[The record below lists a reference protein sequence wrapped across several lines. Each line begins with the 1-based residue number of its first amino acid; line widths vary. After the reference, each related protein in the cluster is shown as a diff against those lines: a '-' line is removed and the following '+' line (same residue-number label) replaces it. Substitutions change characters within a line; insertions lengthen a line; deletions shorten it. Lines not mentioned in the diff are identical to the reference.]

1 MELVDKMVKLGEM
14 GFSKQEIAALLRT
27 GYRIG
32 ELEVVMTGNPNIGL
46 AHDFTINRAKEP
58 NIDENIPS
66 IEEVSIPKIN
76 EEKPAEE
83 PKEVETPK
91 IVETK
96 DDSETIERLKTIE
109 DTLKGIQANNI
120 KWSNMPTVTEEKSEL
135 EIVQE
140 ILGGIK
146 PNGNE

>member
-1 MELVDKMVKLGEM
+1 MIDKILKLHELGYSKEEIDSIINLGNVEKLP
-14 GFSKQEIAALLRT
+14 T
-27 GYRIG
+27 
-32 ELEVVMTGNPNIGL
+32 
-46 AHDFTINRAKEP
+46 
-58 NIDENIPS
+58 IDEVFK
-66 IEEVSIPKIN
+66 EET
-76 EEKPAEE
+76 PAEE